1 MEAAFDAIYLSS
13 TEDSAATI
21 ARFPHAARATL
32 VRIDV
37 RRIRGDQGGFVR
49 IGVPKEIKV
58 HEYRVGL
65 TPAAVRELCAEG
77 HTVVVEH
84 DAGVAIGFADAD
96 YMAAGADIGDVDSA
110 FAADLIVKVK
120 EPQLH
125 ECARL
130 REGQILFT
138 YLHLA
143 ADRPQA
149 EALMRSGVT
158 AIAYETVTSDSQGL
172 PLLTPMSEVA
182 GRMSIQVG
190 AAALEKSRG
199 GRGTLLGGVPGVA
212 PAKVV
217 VLGGGVAGTNA
228 ATMAIGLQ
236 ADVTILDRSVS
247 RLRWLAD
254 HFEGRA
260 RLLMA
265 TGANVEAAV
274 LEADLVIGAVL
285 IPGAAAPRL
294 VTREMVKA
302 MHTGAALVDI
312 SIDQGGCF
320 ETSRPTTHANPT
332 YIDEGVVHYCV
343 TNMPGAVARTSTLAL
358 TNVTLPYVK
367 ALAAKGWSRA
377 LAEDSHFADG
387 LNVHCGA
394 IRHPEV
400 AAALNIPLVRL
411 NAAA

>member
-1 MEAAFDAIYLSS
+1 M
-13 TEDSAATI
+13 
-21 ARFPHAARATL
+21 
-32 VRIDV
+32 
-37 RRIRGDQGGFVR
+37 R

-58 HEYRVGL
+58 HEYRLGL
-65 TPAAVRELCAEG
+65 TPAAVRELCANG
-77 HTVVVEH
+77 HTVIVEH
-84 DAGVAIGFADAD
+84 DAGAAIGFGDAD
-96 YMAAGADIGDVDSA
+96 FLAAGADIGDVQAA
-110 FAADLIVKVK
+110 FAADLVVKVK

-130 REGQILFT
+130 REDQILFT

-143 ADRPQA
+143 ADRAQA
-149 EALMRSGVT
+149 EALMQSGVT
-158 AIAYETVTSDSQGL
+158 AIAYETVTSESQGL

-212 PAKVV
+212 PGKVV

-247 RLRWLAD
+247 RLRWLSD
-254 HFEGRA
+254 HFGGRA

-265 TGANVEAAV
+265 TTANVESAV

-285 IPGAAAPRL
+285 VPGAAAPRL

-302 MHTGAALVDI
+302 MHDGAALVDI

-343 TNMPGAVARTSTLAL
+343 TNMPGAVARTSTVAL
-358 TNVTLPYVK
+358 TNATLPYIK
-367 ALAAKGWSRA
+367 ALADKGWSRA
-377 LAEDSHFADG
+377 LAEDRHFANG
-387 LNVHCGA
+387 LNVHRGA
-394 IRHPEV
+394 IRHSEV
-400 AAALNIPLVRL
+400 AAALDLPLAPVHE
-411 NAAA
+411 AA